1 MMLSRAGGQ
10 PIRNWSLD
18 DVLELIR
25 GAFVLHTRGY
35 NAIKPLH
42 PESNFAKLYKIAKDG
57 AARQND
63 APVAIIKTAVR
74 TPDDESHYATLHKR
88 LKPTHVDPPFQPAPP
103 WHLIQLEPLIATSIC
118 MYAERSPG
126 SYGALSI
133 TELRPTCTDNHTLE
147 TLEHTY
153 DNGLRAHV
161 GIPKSVERH
170 TWMYHEGEESR
181 LASRSSALF

>member
-1 MMLSRAGGQ
+1 MLSRAGGQ

-88 LKPTHVDPPFQPAPP
+88 LKPTHVDPPFQPP
-103 WHLIQLEPLIATSIC
+103 HRRGTS
-118 MYAERSPG
+118 S
-126 SYGALSI
+126 SS
-133 TELRPTCTDNHTLE
+133 
-147 TLEHTY
+147 
-153 DNGLRAHV
+153 
-161 GIPKSVERH
+161 
-170 TWMYHEGEESR
+170 SR
-181 LASRSSALF
+181 